1 MNAHELW
8 KKYMGENSEEN
19 YQLRTYK
26 GEDPQSLIRLT
37 LSGVKTATSHVY
49 DIYLNGEPLPVVGG
63 YNILLNEKGDAV
75 CITKTTK
82 LTILPFGDVPEEHA
96 LKEGESDRT
105 AEGWKKLYK
114 DIFMKELENSE
125 EDFEENCIVVLEEF
139 QLMYPLQEDEEE
151 ELAGFYG

>member
-8 KKYMGENSEEN
+8 KQYMGENSEDN
-19 YQLRTYK
+19 YQLRTYE
-26 GEDPQSLIRLT
+26 GNDPHALIQLT

-49 DIYLNGEPLPVVGG
+49 DAYLHGKPLPVVGG
-63 YNILLNEKGDAV
+63 YNIILDEKDEAV

-96 LKEGESDRT
+96 LREGESDRT
-105 AEGWKKLYK
+105 AEGWKKVYK
-114 DIFMKELENSE
+114 EIFMKELENSE

-139 QLMYPLQEDEEE
+139 QLMYPLQEDDEED
-151 ELAGFYG
+151 LAGFYG